1 MTGLVRPALRIA
13 LKDLRQ
19 RLRDRS
25 ALIIAFVAPFGIATI
40 ISLALG
46 NTGQFHATFA
56 VADDDGGPL
65 ARAFVEGAL
74 AAPALKDVVTTRMA
88 PSAGDARALVTA
100 GKASAA
106 FVIPAGFT
114 DALRA
119 GRPARIAVLKSAD
132 SPVSG
137 ELAEAIA
144 ADFPPA
150 PARLVDGSVG
160 VRNVKQASYFG
171 PSMAIFVLFF
181 VVEFGA
187 IGILAERRTG
197 TLARLLAAP
206 ISRES
211 IVVGKAISTF
221 ALGAFSLGTM
231 TIATSVLLGA
241 SWGDPIAVAALAGS
255 VVLAAMGITALT
267 ATFASSE
274 QSASAFSSMVSMGL
288 AMLGGNFVP
297 VAQAPE
303 LMRTIALATPNGLA
317 LRGFTDLV
325 ADGGGVESV
334 LPYVAGILAFA
345 LVTGTLAVGR
355 ARRLVVA

>member
-1 MTGLVRPALRIA
+1 MNRVIRPALLIA
-13 LKDLRQ
+13 VKDLRQ

-25 ALIIAFVAPFGIATI
+25 ALIVAFVAPLGIATI

-46 NTGQFHATFA
+46 NTGRFHATFA
-56 VADDDGGPL
+56 VADQDGGPL
-65 ARAFVEGAL
+65 ARAFVDDAL
-74 AAPALKDVVTTRMA
+74 GAPALRDVVTVREV
-88 PSAGDARALVTA
+88 PSADEARALTVD
-100 GKASAA
+100 GKVSAA
-106 FVIPAGFT
+106 LVIPAGFT
-114 DALRA
+114 ESLRTGGA
-119 GRPARIAVLKSAD
+119 ASIHVLRSAD
-132 SPVSG
+132 NPVSG

-144 ADFPPA
+144 TQFPPA
-150 PARLVDGSVG
+150 LARLVDGSVG
-160 VRNVKQASYFG
+160 VRDVKPASYFG
-171 PSMAIFVLFF
+171 PSMAIFFLFF

-206 ISRES
+206 ISREAV
-211 IVVGKAISTF
+211 VVGKAISTF
-221 ALGAFSLGTM
+221 ALGALSLGTM
-231 TIATSVLLGA
+231 TVATTVLLGA
-241 SWGDPIAVAALAGS
+241 SWGDPTAVVALIAS

-274 QSASAFSSMVSMGL
+274 QSAGAFSSIVSMGL

-303 LMRTIALATPNGLA
+303 IMRTIALTTPNGLA

-334 LPYVAGILAFA
+334 LPYIAGILTFA
-345 LVTGTLAVGR
+345 VVTGTFAVAR
-355 ARRLVVA
+355 SRRLVVA